1 MALLKTHVFGEG
13 EVPLVIV
20 HGLFGSAR
28 NWNGISKALA
38 ENRRVVSVDLRNHGE
53 SFRDPDQSYDAMAG
67 DLADVIETLGGK
79 VDLLGHS
86 MGGKAA
92 MLLALRKPGLLRNLI
107 VADIAPV
114 TYSHS
119 QAWLVEALQ
128 SLDLSAVSRRSEA
141 DKVLRDVITHT
152 GTRLF
157 LLQSLV
163 FEEGVAHWQL
173 NLEVLL
179 AQMPKIMSF
188 PQVSAVYQAPCLFL
202 TGSASDYVQLEHHE
216 EIRRLFPAAQFE
228 ALEGAGHWLHAEKP
242 QDFVAAVQGFL
253 D

>member
-92 MLLALRKPGLLRNLI
+92 
-107 VADIAPV
+107 V

-242 QDFVAAVQGFL
+242 QDFVAAIQGFL